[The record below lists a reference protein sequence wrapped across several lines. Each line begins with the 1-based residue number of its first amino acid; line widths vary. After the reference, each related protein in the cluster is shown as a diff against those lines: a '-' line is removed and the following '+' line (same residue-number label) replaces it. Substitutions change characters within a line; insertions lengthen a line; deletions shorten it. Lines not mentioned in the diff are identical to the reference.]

1 MDFKKKYL
9 KYKYKYLSSKQSGGG
24 RIADNLNLGV
34 DGMGEV
40 ISYNRPNILP
50 DSPYFLNN
58 EKNKRKKDYY
68 NASPDSSYSPFP
80 AFDSPHAYMGENL
93 YLSRVPKYC
102 DLVALNPP
110 KKNGEIRIISYN
122 VHNWVQQCKTGPMTQ
137 NVGRDHRKA
146 IDYAIRLDGDI
157 IFLQEIVPVYDKK
170 PETPE
175 EIEQGSFNPIIDTF
189 DDFGYHYYHIGD
201 THYSMKNN
209 DNLNKLDMQRPYFM
223 LCNAIFSKHEIIE
236 KEIIELGNNR
246 IALKCLIKTPNGHHL
261 ACYNV
266 HLEFDSRLKDFKRN
280 MEYKQIQ
287 LNKIAKKI
295 YEDSRRYNQLDN
307 IHYILGGDF
316 NNPIGKGIF
325 GQPLDFKPLDMML
338 KYVKPVMH
346 VYNPENMPI
355 PQVSGLNQSS
365 IIDHFFIDKET
376 NVRNNQTYI
385 SPAPASDHY
394 PIFID
399 LVL

>member
-34 DGMGEV
+34 DGTGE
-40 ISYNRPNILP
+40 IKSYDRPNILP
-50 DSPYFLNN
+50 DSPYFL
-58 EKNKRKKDYY
+58 KNDKSKRKKDYY
-68 NASPDSSYSPFP
+68 NYSPDSSYAPFP
-80 AFDSPHAYMGENL
+80 DFDSPTAYIGENL
-93 YLSRVPKYC
+93 HFNRVPEYC
-102 DLVALNPP
+102 DLIAFPP
-110 KKNGEIRIISYN
+110 PQKNGEIRIISYN
-122 VHNWVQQCKTGPMTQ
+122 VHNWVQLCKTGQTSA
-137 NVGRDHRKA
+137 GRDHRKA
-146 IDYAIRLDGDI
+146 IDYAMRLDGDI
-157 IFLQEIVPVYDKK
+157 IFLQEIVPVYNKK

-175 EIEQGSFNPIIDTF
+175 EIEQGSFKPIIDTF
-189 DDFGYHYYHIGD
+189 NDFGYHYYHIGD
-201 THYSMKNN
+201 THYTTKKN
-209 DNLNKLDMQRPYFM
+209 DNLNKLDMQKPYFM
-223 LCNAIFSKHEIIE
+223 LCNAIFSKHKIIE
-236 KEIIELGNNR
+236 QEIIELGNNR

-266 HLEFDSRLKDFKRN
+266 HLEFDPKQKDSKRN
-280 MEYKQIQ
+280 MTYKQIQ

-316 NNPIGKGIF
+316 NNPINKSVF
-325 GQPLDFKPLDMML
+325 GGPPLDFKPLDIML
-338 KYVKPVMH
+338 KYVRPIMH
-346 VYNPENMPI
+346 GYNPRNISVPE
-355 PQVSGLNQSS
+355 VSGLNQRS
-365 IIDHFFIDKET
+365 IVDHFFIDKET
-376 NVRNNQTYI
+376 NVRNDLTYI